1 MMIQRVV
8 VVVISALWAGSA
20 PSTASAACLSPVADL
35 NASGLTDVVD
45 SQCSILLS
53 LWALGG
59 KITAKPSCLPGPEST
74 ADVNCDGDINVV
86 DTVVVTQVALKAPL
100 DSVIDKNG
108 NQCPDVCEASGCVG
122 GCGSV
127 DGCCP
132 NGCKANQDADCMLA
146 CDDPSVWPLAWTQ
159 LEAQVLSL
167 VNVARAQGGTC
178 GSKAFAPAPAL
189 TANGLLAASARC
201 HSVDMALNQLFS
213 HVGSDGSLPEDRIA
227 AAGYIAALTAEN
239 VAAGTPSAE
248 AVVAGWLASADHCMN
263 IRNGQLENL
272 GVGYVDLP
280 TSSLKQYWTQ
290 NFGTLMGAQ
299 DACLISTCVHNDG
312 CCPLACSPAMDNDCG
327 ASCTD
332 PGSWPGN
339 WVSMEDQVLPL
350 INAIRTKG
358 TTCGGVAMPAMAPL
372 LSHAA
377 LRQSSRCH
385 ALDMAT
391 NNFYGFVGSNGST
404 VPQRVLSAGFVGSP
418 VTELI
423 SAAASSAQSVVNT
436 WFSTAQT
443 CNFLMSGSLIYA
455 GVGHAARPSSQYK
468 QYWAMDLGGKAP

>member
-1 MMIQRVV
+1 MNHRFVV
-8 VVVISALWAGSA
+8 MLLGAYLTVGVRLDV
-20 PSTASAACLSPVADL
+20 TAACLSPVADL

-59 KITAKPSCLPGPEST
+59 KITAKPSCLAGSEST
-74 ADVNCDGDINVV
+74 ADVNCDGDMNVV
-86 DTVVVTQVALKAPL
+86 DAVVVTQAALKAPL
-100 DSVIDKNG
+100 DNIIDKNG
-108 NQCPDVCEASGCVG
+108 NQCPDACEAAGCVG
-122 GCGSV
+122 LCGNV

-132 NGCKANQDADCMLA
+132 NGCKANQDADCLML
-146 CDDPSVWPLAWTQ
+146 CDDPSVWPTAWTQ

-167 VNVARAQGGTC
+167 VNTARAQGGSC
-178 GSKAFAPAPAL
+178 GSKVFAPAPPL
-189 TANGLLAASARC
+189 TANALLAASARC

-227 AAGYIAALTAEN
+227 AAGYLAALTAEN

-248 AVVAGWLASADHCMN
+248 AVVVGWLASADHCMN

-272 GVGYVDLP
+272 GVGYVDWP
-280 TSSLKQYWTQ
+280 SSQLKQYWTQ
-290 NFGTLMGAQ
+290 NFGTLMGSQ
-299 DACLISTCVHNDG
+299 DSCLISTCVHNDG
-312 CCPLACSPAMDNDCG
+312 CCPLACTPAMDNDCA
-327 ASCTD
+327 ASCSD

-350 INAIRTKG
+350 INAVRTKG
-358 TTCGGVAMPAMAPL
+358 TTCGGVAMPALPPL

-385 ALDMAT
+385 ALDMAV

-404 VPQRVLSAGFVGSP
+404 VPQRILGAGFVGSP

-443 CNFLMSGSLIYA
+443 CNFLMSSALIYA
-455 GVGHAARPSSQYK
+455 GVGHAARPTSQYK
-468 QYWAMDLGGKAP
+468 QYWALDLGGKAP